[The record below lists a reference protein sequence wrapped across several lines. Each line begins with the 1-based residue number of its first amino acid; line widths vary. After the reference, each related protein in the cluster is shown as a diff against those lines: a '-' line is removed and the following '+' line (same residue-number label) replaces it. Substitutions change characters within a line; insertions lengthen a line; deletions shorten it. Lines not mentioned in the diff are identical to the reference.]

1 MSQIAQDMD
10 AVDVQMMQG
19 IANKALS
26 GTSNVIPKVHEL
38 VKDHSPGRTVQVFL
52 DSPRSDNKWELCL
65 KTGKLYMGLLEKIFE
80 MGNERIPGDEKTQ
93 TASSIADE
101 SPDAVQ
107 LVFLARMLTELEL
120 RHSELQFQLMT
131 HPDVKQQELWGR
143 LREALKHDDRAYLEK
158 LNTLLAKTGVSPGQ
172 FAAKVISDAQKKSH
186 TAATAVVEGM
196 GIANPEGDIWR
207 VAEIPGVNP
216 DFIRALDCERRAM
229 KDFFAG
235 GSDAALIQAGSCRK
249 YADGSYILAFAARR
263 ADQAKSIDLVG
274 KSQSSVGGFPQDL
287 GVLRPPKEDLAR
299 VPLSPDKEDTK
310 AGAEQRPGEST
321 GTSFTYSAR
330 PQPKIPSWWI
340 RCECPD
346 DHPDAGMVVD
356 GVRWHAPVLRC
367 PNPELKR
374 WDLK

>member
-1 MSQIAQDMD
+1 
-10 AVDVQMMQG
+10 
-19 IANKALS
+19 
-26 GTSNVIPKVHEL
+26 
-38 VKDHSPGRTVQVFL
+38 
-52 DSPRSDNKWELCL
+52 
-65 KTGKLYMGLLEKIFE
+65 
-80 MGNERIPGDEKTQ
+80 
-93 TASSIADE
+93 
-101 SPDAVQ
+101 
-107 LVFLARMLTELEL
+107 
-120 RHSELQFQLMT
+120 
-131 HPDVKQQELWGR
+131 
-143 LREALKHDDRAYLEK
+143 
-158 LNTLLAKTGVSPGQ
+158 
-172 FAAKVISDAQKKSH
+172 
-186 TAATAVVEGM
+186 
-196 GIANPEGDIWR
+196 
-207 VAEIPGVNP
+207 
-216 DFIRALDCERRAM
+216 M